1 LKYRYRQVLSEGTQ
15 PGFYILTVLA
25 NDLDEELNANLR
37 YYLTGDGSDKFFLD
51 PAAGNFPMLQTFV
64 LKDFVKRK
72 IKTCRFFLSKIS
84 SHKSL
89 HCDKY

>member
-1 LKYRYRQVLSEGTQ
+1 MELVVTLNLFADNPPYCLKYRYRQVLSEGTQ

-51 PAAGNFPMLQTFV
+51 PAAGNL
-64 LKDFVKRK
+64 
-72 IKTCRFFLSKIS
+72 I
-84 SHKSL
+84 H
-89 HCDKY
+89 

>member
-1 LKYRYRQVLSEGTQ
+1 VLSEGTQ

-51 PAAGNFPMLQTFV
+51 PAAGNFPSSEFFFKYFLKKKLQVFPNSEC
-64 LKDFVKRK
+64 F
-72 IKTCRFFLSKIS
+72 
-84 SHKSL
+84 
-89 HCDKY
+89 